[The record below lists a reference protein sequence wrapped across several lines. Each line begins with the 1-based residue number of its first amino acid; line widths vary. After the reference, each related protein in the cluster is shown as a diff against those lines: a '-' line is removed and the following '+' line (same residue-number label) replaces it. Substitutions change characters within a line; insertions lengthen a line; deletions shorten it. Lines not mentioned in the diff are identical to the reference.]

1 MLSDLVVRRAKA
13 GPKPYRLADS
23 GGLALFVSAAG
34 SKSWQLRHRVEGREQ
49 IETLGRYPEMSLL
62 EARIAQDAFKKARRL
77 GTVQVVEA
85 ARSFEDVARE
95 WHRVQAPRWAERH
108 ARKTL
113 ESLVADA
120 FPAFGSDPIDRIKP
134 PAVLKMIRQIEA
146 RDAPEH
152 ARKVLQRVS
161 AVFVYAIASGIA
173 ESDPASTIRRALAPQ
188 VKGRQPAIVDLR
200 DAVAALVKVDALPA
214 RPVTRLAM
222 RMLALTGLRQGE
234 LRGAN
239 WTEFEGLDGK
249 VPVWRVPA
257 SRMKMKREHVVPLS
271 RQAVET
277 LAALR
282 TLTGSGPMPFPSTS
296 NAHKPMSENALGFLL
311 SRAGYQKLH
320 VPHGWRASFSTIMN
334 ERYPADRLII
344 DLMLAHKPK
353 DAVEGAY
360 NRAEHMDRR
369 RELAQVW
376 ADLITKDL
384 APPAALLD
392 LPRR

>member
-1 MLSDLVVRRAKA
+1 
-13 GPKPYRLADS
+13 
-23 GGLALFVSAAG
+23 
-34 SKSWQLRHRVEGREQ
+34 
-49 IETLGRYPEMSLL
+49 MSLL
-62 EARIAQDAFKKARRL
+62 DARIAQDAFKKARRH
-77 GTVQVVEA
+77 GPVAVAEP

-113 ESLVADA
+113 ESLVADV
-120 FPAFGSDPIDRIKP
+120 FPAFGSDPIDKIKP
-134 PAVLKMIRQIEA
+134 PAVLKMIRGIEA

-173 ESDPASTIRRALAPQ
+173 DADPATTIRRALAPQ
-188 VKGRQPAIVDLR
+188 VKGRQPAIVDLP
-200 DAVAALVKVDALPA
+200 DAVAALLKVEALPA

-222 RMLALTGLRQGE
+222 RLLALTALRQGE
-234 LRGAN
+234 LRGAY
-239 WTEFEGLDGK
+239 WTEFEGLNGK
-249 VPVWRVPA
+249 APIWRVPA
-257 SRMKMKREHVVPLS
+257 SRMKMKVEHIVPLS

-277 LAALR
+277 LAVLR
-282 TLTGSGPMPFPSTS
+282 TLTGGGPLPFPSTS

-334 ERYPADRLII
+334 ERHPADRAMI

-360 NRAEHMDRR
+360 NRAEHMNRR
-369 RELAQVW
+369 RELAQIW
-376 ADLITKDL
+376 ADLISEGL
-384 APPAALLD
+384 AAPATLLE